1 MIFRFF
7 SFLDGKLSFGVN
19 LVQKFKTF
27 SLRRNLIPRLFEY
40 VKFDGD
46 VSLFCF
52 GPFFASFVQK
62 IHFNILILPD

>member
-7 SFLDGKLSFGVN
+7 SFLDGKHSFGVN